1 MFIAKHN
8 PSIQNLNPMAL
19 KNKLF
24 NKLLEIFQ
32 KNKIPISQEKMTNI
46 FGIIDSNLNI
56 NNKVKDNKL
65 EKEFSEALLSIGN
78 LSSRHYV
85 KRKHN
90 SFDDSGS
97 DFSNKKKP
105 IFEINS
111 SLQKNKKD
119 NFDLFKKDKDPNFT
133 INIDE
138 ADAILNNL
146 DYQEIKNDEKILLL
160 DEPIKS
166 KHYLIKQFTFDDFV
180 LRNNHH
186 NNHEEHSHSHISNQE
201 MF

>member
-1 MFIAKHN
+1 
-8 PSIQNLNPMAL
+8 L
-19 KNKLF
+19 KKKLF
-24 NKLLEIFQ
+24 HKLLEIFQ
-32 KNKIPISQEKMTNI
+32 KNKIPISEDKMTNI
-46 FGIIDSNLNI
+46 FGILDSNLNT
-56 NNKVKDNKL
+56 NNKIKDNKL

-78 LSSRHYV
+78 LSSRQYV
-85 KRKHN
+85 KRDNN

-97 DFSNKKKP
+97 DFSNKKRP

-111 SLQKNKKD
+111 SLPKNKKES
-119 NFDLFKKDKDPNFT
+119 FDFFKKDKEPNFT

-138 ADAILNNL
+138 ADGILNNL
-146 DYQEIKNDEKILLL
+146 DYQQIKNDDKLHLN
-160 DEPIKS
+160 EPIKS

-186 NNHEEHSHSHISNQE
+186 NNHEDHSHSHISNQE

>member
-32 KNKIPISQEKMTNI
+32 KNKIPISEEKMTNI

-56 NNKVKDNKL
+56 NNKVKDNNL
-65 EKEFSEALLSIGN
+65 EKDFSEALLSIGHLTSVQN
-78 LSSRHYV
+78 A
-85 KRKHN
+85 KRNFN
-90 SFDDSGS
+90 SYDDSES
-97 DFSNKKKP
+97 DNSNKKKP

-111 SLQKNKKD
+111 SFQKKKKES
-119 NFDLFKKDKDPNFT
+119 FDFLKKDKDSNFT

-138 ADAILNNL
+138 ADGILNNL
-146 DYQEIKNDEKILLL
+146 DYQQIKNDDKLHLN
-160 DEPIKS
+160 EPIKS

-186 NNHEEHSHSHISNQE
+186 NNHEDHSHSHISNQE